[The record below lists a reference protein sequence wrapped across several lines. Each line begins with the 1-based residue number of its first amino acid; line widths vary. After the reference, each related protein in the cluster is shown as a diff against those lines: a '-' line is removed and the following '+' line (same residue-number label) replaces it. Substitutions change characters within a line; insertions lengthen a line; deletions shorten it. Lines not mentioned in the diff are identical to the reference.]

1 VGRSL
6 GESGGRIVILARR
19 RLASQ
24 MLRWFLLIGLL
35 PLFVATTLT
44 YRNSVETLEEEAYY
58 QLSAVANRQIK
69 QIEHYVLERQRDVT
83 TLAKTPLTGAA
94 IEALA
99 EARVRHGIESVE
111 YRELAR
117 SYRSFFAYYT
127 ESAGYLDLF
136 LISREGNVL
145 FTIGGGPELG
155 QNLEGVELEATSLAY
170 VFRRASTFLETDIS
184 TLAFYPPQGQV
195 AAFIAAPAFRDRVV
209 VGAVALM
216 LNVDD
221 AFRIIND
228 YTGLGR
234 TGETVVGTVRD
245 GEIVLLAPTRHDPDA
260 AFKRLPLEGPNAR
273 PLQEALQGG
282 KGSGVAVDYRGR
294 EVLAIWRYFPLRW
307 GMVVKKDAE
316 EAFAPVRRLRNLS
329 LLITLLT
336 LAAVVLTAQSVAQ
349 SLSEPIRK
357 LTQHTQEISRG
368 DLDKQIDLHVEN
380 EIGILA
386 TSFNRMTEQLKE
398 SIRDLQETTA
408 ARERMESELRVAS
421 EIQMSSMP
429 KVFPPYP
436 DRTDFGIQAAIRPAK
451 AVGGDFFNFELLEED
466 RLFFVIGDVSGK
478 GVHAALFMAVAN
490 TLILTA
496 ARAGLKPDEVLA
508 VANRQLSRD
517 NDACMFVTVFCG
529 VADLGS
535 GEVLFANGGHDPP
548 YLVDRGQSATQVDPG
563 SGPLLGVN
571 PEAEYSS
578 HTLRLE
584 PGDTLF
590 LYTDGV
596 TEAMDRDER
605 FFGEDRIAS
614 CLSQHW
620 NATESEIVDRLLERL
635 EAFTAG
641 APQSDDITVLAFR
654 YRPPASPATSRG

>member
-1 VGRSL
+1 MPV
-6 GESGGRIVILARR
+6 RR

-24 MLRWFLLIGLL
+24 MLRWFLLIGLV

-44 YRNSVETLEEEAYY
+44 YRNSVRTLEDEAYY
-58 QLSAVANRQIK
+58 QLSSVANRQIK
-69 QIEHYVLERQRDVT
+69 QIEHYVLERQRDAT
-83 TLAKTPLTGAA
+83 TLAKTPLTGEA

-99 EARVRHGIESVE
+99 RARARQGTQSAP
-111 YRELAR
+111 YRDLVR

-145 FTIGGGPELG
+145 FTVRGGPELG
-155 QNLEGVELEATSLAY
+155 QSLESGALASTSLAY

-184 TLAFYPPQGQV
+184 SLDLYAPYGKP
-195 AAFIAAPAFRDRVV
+195 AAFIAAPAFRDGVV

-216 LNVDD
+216 LDVDD
-221 AFRIIND
+221 AYRIIND

-260 AFKRLPLEGPNAR
+260 AFKRLPLKGPNSHA
-273 PLQEALQGG
+273 LEEALNGS
-282 KGSGVAVDYRGR
+282 KGSGVTTDYRGKQ
-294 EVLAIWRYFPLRW
+294 VLAIWRYFPLRW
-307 GMVVKKDAE
+307 GMVVKKDAD
-316 EAFAPVRRLRNLS
+316 EAFASVARLRNLS

-349 SLSEPIRK
+349 SLSEPIRR

-368 DLDKQIDLHVEN
+368 DLDKQIELHVDN
-380 EIGILA
+380 EIGLLA
-386 TSFNRMTEQLKE
+386 SSFNSMTEQLKE

-408 ARERMESELRVAS
+408 ARERIESELRLAR

-436 DRTDFGIQAAIRPAK
+436 DRTDFGIHAAIRPAK
-451 AVGGDFFNFELLEED
+451 AVGGDFFNFELVEDD
-466 RLFFVIGDVSGK
+466 RLFFVVGDVSGK
-478 GVHAALFMAVAN
+478 GVDAALFMAVAN
-490 TLILTA
+490 TLIQTA
-496 ARAGLKPDEVLA
+496 ARTGLKPDEVLA

-529 VADLGS
+529 VLDLGS
-535 GEVLFANGGHDPP
+535 GEVIFANGGHDSP
-548 YLVDRGQSATQVDPG
+548 YLVGGEGRVTRLEQG

-571 PEAEYSS
+571 PDPGYASQTVRMEA
-578 HTLRLE
+578 
-584 PGDTLF
+584 GDVLF
-590 LYTDGV
+590 LFTDGV
-596 TEAMDRDER
+596 TEAMDGEEEL
-605 FFGEDRIAS
+605 FGEGRIES
-614 CLSQHW
+614 YLGRLR
-620 NATESEIVDRLLERL
+620 NATEREVVDGILEEV

-641 APQSDDITVLAFR
+641 APQSDDITVLALR
-654 YRPPASPATSRG
+654 YRPPAGAGTPRGEGAARRG